1 MINKAIIVGNLGR
14 DPEKFNGGCR
24 LAVATSERW
33 KDKQGQQQERTEWH
47 RVTVFGPSADA
58 CVRYLAKGSRVYVEG
73 SIRTDEYEKDG
84 EKRYSTGIIAKTV
97 QFLDRKGDGRA
108 PSQSQP
114 SGGGFDDDNIPF

>member
-14 DPEKFNGGCR
+14 DPETFNGGCR

-58 CVRYLAKGSRVYVEG
+58 CVRFLSKGSRVYVEG

-97 QFLDRKGDGRA
+97 QFLDRKGNNPAQGNTSA
-108 PSQSQP
+108 
-114 SGGGFDDDNIPF
+114 GGFDDDDMPF